1 MFTVLRVQL
10 LDEFQK
16 QDEEER
22 AAERLKHLM
31 ADETK
36 AGALAPELDY
46 KAANL
51 HKKPTSRQRQAL
63 QGLRNLLVCVW
74 SEAARYGPE
83 RCDPVRQNL
92 HTHGAHRW
100 LVGFSAE
107 TTLSSAGCC
116 MWVGLADRH

>member
-1 MFTVLRVQL
+1 MEPRVQL

-16 QDEEER
+16 QEEEEL
-22 AAERLKHLM
+22 AAERLKRLM

-46 KAANL
+46 TAANL

-83 RCDPVRQNL
+83 RCDPTRQNL
-92 HTHGAHRW
+92 HTHRW
-100 LVGFSAE
+100 SDGFSVE
-107 TTLSSAGCC
+107 STLSSAGSC
-116 MWVGLADRH
+116 MWVGLVMQH